1 MKLLQTL
8 LQEAVLTA
16 ENYEKKLLSLKP
28 EDTVEVKI
36 ERQGPEGYTEITC
49 TVEVSVLP

>member
-1 MKLLQTL
+1 MEQLLLLTL
-8 LQEAVLTA
+8 SDFFII
-16 ENYEKKLLSLKP
+16 NYEKKLLSLKP